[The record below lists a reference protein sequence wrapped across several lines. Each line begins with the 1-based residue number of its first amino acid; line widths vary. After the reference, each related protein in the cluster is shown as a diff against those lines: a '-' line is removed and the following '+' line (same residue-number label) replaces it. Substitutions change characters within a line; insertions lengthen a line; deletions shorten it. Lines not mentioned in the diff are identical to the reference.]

1 MLNNNVTSVL
11 VQVVGEEEKVSFD
24 TRTRNK
30 PRITS
35 SPVSKAKSP
44 STVSRR

>member
-1 MLNNNVTSVL
+1 VLNNNVSSVL
-11 VQVVGEEEKVSFD
+11 FQVVGEEEKVSSD

-44 STVSRR
+44 LPVSRG

>member
-11 VQVVGEEEKVSFD
+11 VQVVGEEETVSSD

-44 STVSRR
+44 RAVSRR